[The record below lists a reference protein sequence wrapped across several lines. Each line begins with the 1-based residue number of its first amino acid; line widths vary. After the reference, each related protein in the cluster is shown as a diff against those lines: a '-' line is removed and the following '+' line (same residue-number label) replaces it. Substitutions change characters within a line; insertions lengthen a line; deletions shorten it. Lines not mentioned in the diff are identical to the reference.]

1 MVENIRQ
8 CDEDQA
14 RAGSLVNI
22 ECETCREN
30 NKSGGDRNKSI
41 QKRNIHGFTKQ
52 CMIFS
57 DVASEDSHSTDTKA
71 ESKECLVHSTGNG
84 RNNTDLFHTLEIRD

>member
-1 MVENIRQ
+1 MKIRLGP
-8 CDEDQA
+8 EVWSTLNVKH
-14 RAGSLVNI
+14 AG
-22 ECETCREN
+22 EN

-52 CMIFS
+52 CIFS

-71 ESKECLVHSTGNG
+71 ESKECLGS
-84 RNNTDLFHTLEIRD
+84 